1 MSNTCSDVSIYL
13 SSNSPR
19 RAELLT
25 QIGIRFTKV
34 KAEIEEVVQADES
47 AAQYVAR
54 LALQKAQAGFL
65 NSPQDKPVLGA
76 DTIVV
81 SQKCILEKPR
91 SQEHARQMMLKL
103 SGITHDVFTAVAL
116 VDKKKQ
122 KQCLVKTAVSFKEL
136 TEQEIMDYWQTGEPL
151 DKAGGY
157 GIQGIGG
164 KFVTSIS
171 GSYSAVVGLPLY
183 ETDQL
188 IKAFIKESLYVS

>member
-1 MSNTCSDVSIYL
+1 MLDPMIYL

-25 QIGIRFTKV
+25 QIGVSYTRV
-34 KAEIEEVVQADES
+34 KGDVEECLQVGENAP
-47 AAQYVAR
+47 QYVTR

-81 SQKCILEKPR
+81 SNQHILEKPR
-91 SQEHARQMMLKL
+91 NQAHAKQMMQLL
-103 SGITHDVFTAVAL
+103 SNTTHQVFTAIAL
-116 VDKKKQ
+116 VDKTHK
-122 KQCLVKTAVSFKEL
+122 KQCLVTTSVTFKKL
-136 TEQEIMDYWQTGEPL
+136 SEQEITDYWNSGEPA

-157 GIQGIGG
+157 GIQGLGG
-164 KFVTSIS
+164 KFVTNIS

-188 IKAFIKESLYVS
+188 IKEFLKESPYVG